1 MFPKPMHMAHGAL
14 YHKMLF
20 AGLAR
25 TQYTNRCLI
34 SQVWWI

>member
-1 MFPKPMHMAHGAL
+1 MAHGAL

-25 TQYTNRCLI
+25 TQNTNRCLI
-34 SQVWWI
+34 SQVW